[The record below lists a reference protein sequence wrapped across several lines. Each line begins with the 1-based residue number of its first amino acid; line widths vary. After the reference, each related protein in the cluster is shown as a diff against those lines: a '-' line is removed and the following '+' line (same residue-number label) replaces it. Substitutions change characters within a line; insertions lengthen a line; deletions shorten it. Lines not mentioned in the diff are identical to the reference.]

1 MNDPA
6 TLSDIPPLSLSVD
19 AHAGADDLE
28 LARRVERLESEVAAL
43 KSDARR
49 DNAALEEHIVERV
62 TERIQ
67 MKARSEQITATPPMA
82 SAAREPYADQA
93 PISVHARG
101 YGWLIVDMYHDARL
115 IVLMLR
121 DRRYALAWTTHLVV
135 WVFLLAI
142 FTSGWW
148 LFPFAYLPWIGQYI
162 DKLVDLLLAFGVY
175 KALSRE
181 ARRYRE
187 VIGNR
192 S

>member
-6 TLSDIPPLSLSVD
+6 TLSDIPPLNLSVD
-19 AHAGADDLE
+19 APAEHNDAE
-28 LARRVERLESEVAAL
+28 LARRIERLEGEVAAL
-43 KSDARR
+43 KAGAQR

-62 TERIQ
+62 TERLQ
-67 MKARSEQITATPPMA
+67 RNPRSDQFTATPRMA
-82 SAAREPYADQA
+82 SAARDAYGEAA
-93 PISVHARG
+93 PIPPRERG
-101 YGWLIVDMYHDARL
+101 YAWLVVDMYHDARL

-148 LFPFAYLPWIGQYI
+148 LFPFAYIPWIGQYL

-187 VIGNR
+187 VIVHR
-192 S
+192 